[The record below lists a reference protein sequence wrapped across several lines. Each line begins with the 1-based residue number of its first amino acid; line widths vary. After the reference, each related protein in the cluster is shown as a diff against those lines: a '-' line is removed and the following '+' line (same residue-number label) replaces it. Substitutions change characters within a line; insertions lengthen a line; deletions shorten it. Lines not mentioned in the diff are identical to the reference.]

1 MYFSL
6 CSLLSLERRL
16 PAFYSSASN
25 HFCFSSF
32 PSKRILVR
40 QENNKSCKYQLT
52 TQRIKNNALIEAS
65 TKCIPQ
71 AIQRKLNLILPVRN
85 PNLTSQMKNIVN
97 LVKDLIF
104 FVFEFEFPVAKQGG
118 GERKRGSLR
127 GGEMPHLKHSNN
139 RSTSSIASRPSSL
152 LTLKRRRTESL
163 FRF

>member
-1 MYFSL
+1 MHFSL

-16 PAFYSSASN
+16 PGFYSSASN
-25 HFCFSSF
+25 RFCFSSF
-32 PSKRILVR
+32 PSKRILFR

-52 TQRIKNNALIEAS
+52 TQRIKNNALIETS

-71 AIQRKLNLILPVRN
+71 AIKIKLNLILPIRN
-85 PNLTSQMKNIVN
+85 PNLTSQMRNMVN
-97 LVKDLIF
+97 LVKYLIF
-104 FVFEFEFPVAKQGG
+104 FVFYSVFSVAKQGG
-118 GERKRGSLR
+118 GERKRRSLR

-152 LTLKRRRTESL
+152 LTLKRRRAGSL